1 MSREDTAGG
10 KVTLDYA
17 TPHESLR
24 DILSV
29 FYEFNAD
36 VPVFEDVERAD
47 LAQFR
52 FILKGSGRYTFTDGV
67 SMAAPAIMIVGPSTG
82 PTAVRVEGP
91 VQMFGVGLLP
101 AGWGALLDFEA
112 SLLVNRVIDATDVFG
127 NGLNHTMQAFRD
139 AGSFEERV
147 AIGNAFAQEMVA
159 RGKGGAS
166 DFTRMVDQWLAS
178 SPSPDVEELVR
189 VAGVSRR
196 QVERNC
202 KRFYGSPPKVLAR
215 KYRALKAA
223 IAIAKGEGI
232 MLDLVDE
239 GFYDQSHFIREI
251 KHFTGITPGKIA
263 EEFSVLAKLTLKR
276 TEFGELAPLITK
288 T

>member
-1 MSREDTAGG
+1 MASNETASGA
-10 KVTLDYA
+10 VTLDYA

-29 FYEFNAD
+29 FYEFRANL
-36 VPVFEDVERAD
+36 PVFQDVERAD

-52 FILKGSGRYTFTDGV
+52 FVLEGRGQYTFADGV
-67 SMAAPAIMIVGPSTG
+67 TMTAPPIMIVGPSTG
-82 PTAVRVEGP
+82 PTAVHIEGP
-91 VQMFGVGLLP
+91 MHMFGVGLLP

-112 SLLVNRVIDATDVFG
+112 SVLVNRVIDATDLFG
-127 NGLNHTMQAFRD
+127 GGLHQTAQAFRD
-139 AGSFEERV
+139 AAGFEERV
-147 AIGNAFAQEMVA
+147 AIGNALAQEMVA
-159 RGKGGAS
+159 RGKRGAS
-166 DFTRMVDQWLAS
+166 DFTRVVDEWLAS

-189 VAGVSRR
+189 VAGMSRR

-215 KYRALKAA
+215 KYRALRAA

-232 MLDLVDE
+232 AQDLIDD
-239 GFYDQSHFIREI
+239 GFYDQSHLIREI
-251 KHFTGITPGKIA
+251 KHFTGVTPGKIA
-263 EEFSVLAKLTLKR
+263 EDFSVLAKLTLKR
-276 TEFGELAPLITK
+276 TEFLDLAPLITR

>member
-1 MSREDTAGG
+1 MSKDKPAPGA
-10 KVTLDYA
+10 VTLDYA
-17 TPHESLR
+17 TPDEELR
-24 DILSV
+24 DFLSV
-29 FYEFNAD
+29 FYEFKAD
-36 VPVFEDVERAD
+36 LPVFEDVERAD

-52 FILKGSGRYTFTDGV
+52 FILKGNGRYTFTDGI
-67 SMAAPAIMIVGPSTG
+67 SMAAPSIMIVGPSTG

-91 VQMFGVGLLP
+91 VHMFGVGLLP

-112 SLLVNRVIDATDVFG
+112 SVLVNRVIDATDVFG
-127 NGLNHTMQAFRD
+127 SELNQTLQALRD
-139 AGSFEERV
+139 AESFEERV
-147 AIGNAFAQEMVA
+147 AIGNRFALDMVA

-166 DFTRMVDQWLAS
+166 SFTRMVDQWLAS
-178 SPSPDVEELVR
+178 SASPDVEGLVTL
-189 VAGVSRR
+189 AGVSRR

-202 KRFYGSPPKVLAR
+202 KKFYGSPPKVLAR

-223 IAIAKGEGI
+223 IAIAKGEVQ
-232 MLDLVDE
+232 MQDLVDD

-263 EEFSVLAKLTLKR
+263 EDFSVLAKLTLKR
-276 TEFGELAPLITK
+276 TEFGELAPLITR

>member
-1 MSREDTAGG
+1 MSIEETAAGA
-10 KVTLDYA
+10 VTLDYA

-29 FYEFNAD
+29 FYEFRAN
-36 VPVFEDVERAD
+36 VSVFEDVERAD

-52 FILKGSGRYTFTDGV
+52 FVLNGRGHYTFTDGV
-67 SMAAPAIMIVGPSTG
+67 SMAAPAIMILGPSTG

-91 VQMFGVGLLP
+91 IHMFGVGLLP

-127 NGLNHTMQAFRD
+127 NGLHQTARD
-139 AGSFEERV
+139 LREAGSFEERV
-147 AIGNAFAQEMVA
+147 AIGNAFALEMVA
-159 RGKGGAS
+159 RGTRGAS
-166 DFTRMVDQWLAS
+166 DFTRIVDQWLVS
-178 SPSPDVEELVR
+178 SPSPDIEELVR
-189 VAGVSRR
+189 ASGLSRR
-196 QVERNC
+196 QVERSC

-223 IAIAKGEGI
+223 IAIAKGEV
-232 MLDLVDE
+232 MAHDLVDD

-276 TEFGELAPLITK
+276 TEFGELAPLITR

>member
-1 MSREDTAGG
+1 MITDDTTGG
-10 KVTLDYA
+10 AVTLDYA
-17 TPHESLR
+17 TPHEALR

-29 FYEFNAD
+29 FYEFKAD
-36 VPVFEDVERAD
+36 LPIFEDVERAD

-52 FILKGSGRYTFTDGV
+52 FVLEGKGRYTFADGV
-67 SMAAPAIMIVGPSTG
+67 SMPAPAIMIVGPSTG

-91 VQMFGVGLLP
+91 VHMFGVGLLP

-127 NGLNHTMQAFRD
+127 PGLNRTMQAFRD
-139 AGSFEERV
+139 AAGFEERV
-147 AIGNAFAQEMVA
+147 AIGNAFALEMVA

-166 DFTRMVDQWLAS
+166 DFTRVVDQWLAS

-189 VAGVSRR
+189 AAGISRR

-223 IAIAKGEGI
+223 IAIAKGGS
-232 MLDLVDE
+232 MTQDLVDA

-263 EEFSVLAKLTLKR
+263 EDFSVLAKLTLKR
-276 TEFGELAPLITK
+276 TEFGELAPLITR